1 MQMSCVFE
9 KKITG
14 AWEPLDTNEFR
25 LKTYQ
30 EQYCSAILEN
40 FKVHPNIIKAP
51 DGSAKKIR

>member
-1 MQMSCVFE
+1 MSCVFE

-30 EQYCSAILEN
+30 EQYCSTILEN